1 MKRKLIITTNYVLF
15 IFTISLLET
24 NWIEIDMVGFEGC

>member
-1 MKRKLIITTNYVLF
+1 MKRELIIATNYVLF
-15 IFTISLLET
+15 ISTISLLEP